1 MKQEYK
7 VQPVVVSD
15 WPPKIGQDY
24 FGRLVIVEKESSS
37 IKSGSKMSAWHM
49 LRGQI
54 DVIPMFSGCIE
65 VTVENDILCP
75 NSSSPV
81 QVLIDGPPGIGKTT
95 LCRKLLKMWS
105 EGELIQHYDLIL
117 YCPLRN
123 EKIATA
129 QTFADLFENECH
141 EVAMVSKWFEEENG
155 KGLLIIFDGWDE
167 LNLELQKSSLVTS
180 IIKRKRLCKSSVVVT
195 SRSHASSKLSRI
207 TSFNKHFQVIG
218 FSEEEISRVII
229 QTLQKDGE
237 KAMKI
242 LKKII
247 IDPTDYEE
255 GYDVVNVYPCNFEL
269 VHTDDPN
276 ETSQLAVKLIND
288 LRIRKDVQS
297 LCYVPLVCSMV
308 ILVYCKNDGH
318 LPTSLTEL
326 YKHFILQTIRRHVE
340 KRSMGEIDPYLLD
353 NLSSLPTQLLI
364 PFKELCHLAY
374 TGLAETKMTFPS
386 SYLRQF
392 TNEAVK
398 EEYLGLITTFRE
410 YDEEIHQFIH
420 LTIQEFLAAWWIVQ
434 FETDTEKV
442 FKNHFN
448 DDHFRM
454 CLRFVAGLSH
464 LEHES
469 YQEYFRNVK
478 YDLQCKR
485 NPLFRF
491 EACKSFSFYN
501 SSSPDSE
508 CKTFL
513 SEKNDE
519 IILLLQLLYESQNQK
534 LCHIFSQSFTN
545 HSICL
550 KRLKDIS
557 RFDWLCFSYLI
568 NNSQVKWNCLHLE
581 KYSLGRIIIS
591 TFTDELTNNSQPTPP
606 HCERLDVFLNQPT
619 DQLVHTLLKPLPIR
633 NIQECYCNFYIGK
646 YTPSY
651 ALIQFLCLPQIKIL
665 HIEMQCFSQ
674 SDDAKYTDM
683 CSEQIKQ
690 HKTLKE
696 MNLNCCQVSLVI
708 SIIKGLAYN
717 KTIKS
722 FTAYESSN
730 SIGIIFNTSN
740 TLRSLPVDTFEELLQ
755 SNKTLQAL
763 SLQMLGYKLPPLEVQ
778 DVDMQLKTLEIDATM
793 SPLLQHIK
801 GLRCLILPIC
811 YSPQLIFDSHPK
823 IRQLTIPIDTAE
835 HAIELFNILQTNNT
849 LKYLRVKIGDKSV
862 FTSSMGACLQEML
875 KQNKKIQCFE
885 ILTSSCKDKKESFIP
900 ISKIFLSSLLAG
912 LRQNN
917 GIAQLSLPIELDATT
932 NDQIKALFDVT
943 SQMNHLNEIQM
954 YFTLDNND
962 DPDKMSELFFV
973 FYEQCL
979 PTISNML
986 QSNTAIKL
994 MKIVC
999 NIDSSNET
1007 TKPEY
1012 LFSLWT
1018 FSEAILLNH
1027 SLEYIRIDI
1036 DMFVSISLK
1045 EIINEMK
1052 DTMTEREED
1061 SRQFP
1066 KIELNVGSI

>member
-1 MKQEYK
+1 MKGLKTVNLSIDGEGMMTVTVIFSLMTKGDGSGYTRLSDNSNNVNRDIELNPGPVTDSPNNILRKNYVDLTEAITANLCIIAYTLYAKELISFETLNYILTTTGVSHLQKAGYLVSKLQAQLNSFPNPEDEKYYLVNVCHAFKLTSDKFCSSARIASCQGQQIATDLLPNEVHKYAEIMKQEYK

-15 WPPKIGQDY
+15 WPPKIEQDY

-37 IKSGSKMSAWHM
+37 IKSGNKMSAWHM

-54 DVIPMFSGCIE
+54 DMIPTFSGYIE

-81 QVLIDGPPGIGKTT
+81 RVLIDGPPGIGKTT
-95 LCRKLLKMWS
+95 LCHKLLKMWS
-105 EGELIQHYDLIL
+105 DGELIQHYDLIL

-129 QTFADLFENECH
+129 QTFAGLFENECH
-141 EVAMVSKWFEEENG
+141 EVVMVSKWFEEENG
-155 KGLLIIFDGWDE
+155 KGLLIILDRWDE

-218 FSEEEISRVII
+218 FSEEEISRIMK
-229 QTLQKDGE
+229 KD
-237 KAMKI
+237 MM
-242 LKKII
+242 LLM
-247 IDPTDYEE
+247 Y
-255 GYDVVNVYPCNFEL
+255 
-269 VHTDDPN
+269 DPN
-276 ETSQLAVKLIND
+276 ENSQLAVKLIND
-288 LRIRKDVQS
+288 LKIRKDVQS

-308 ILVYCKNDGH
+308 ILVYCKNEGH

-326 YKHFILQTIRRHVE
+326 YNNFILQTIRKHVE
-340 KRSMGEIDPYLLD
+340 KKSMDEIDPYSLD

-374 TGLAETKMTFPS
+374 TGLAETKMTFAS
-386 SYLRQF
+386 SYLRQLA
-392 TNEAVK
+392 NEAVK

-448 DDHFRM
+448 DDHFQM

-469 YQEYFRNVK
+469 YQKYFRNVK
-478 YDLQCKR
+478 YDLQCRR
-485 NPLFRF
+485 NALFRF

-513 SEKNDE
+513 CEKNDE

-534 LCHIFSQSFTN
+534 LCRIFSQSFTN

-550 KRLKDIS
+550 KRLNNIS

-568 NNSQVKWNCLHLE
+568 NNSQIKWNCLHLE
-581 KYSLGRIIIS
+581 KYSLGCIIIS
-591 TFTDELTNNSQPTPP
+591 IFTDELTNNSQPTPP

-619 DQLVHTLLKPLPIR
+619 DQLVLTLLKPLPIQ
-633 NIQECYCNFYIGK
+633 NIQECYYNFYMGK

-651 ALIQFLCLPQIKIL
+651 ALLQFLCLPQIKIL
-665 HIEMQCFSQ
+665 HIKTQCFSQ

-717 KTIKS
+717 ETIKS

-730 SIGIIFNTSN
+730 SIGIIFKTSN
-740 TLRSLPVDTFEELLQ
+740 TLHFLSADAFEELLQ
-755 SNKTLQAL
+755 SNKTLQSL
-763 SLQMLGYKLPPLEVQ
+763 SLHMLGYKLPPLEVQ
-778 DVDMQLKTLEIDATM
+778 DIDMQLKALEIDATV
-793 SPLLQHIK
+793 SPLLPHIK

-823 IRQLTIPIDTAE
+823 I
-835 HAIELFNILQTNNT
+835 
-849 LKYLRVKIGDKSV
+849 
-862 FTSSMGACLQEML
+862 
-875 KQNKKIQCFE
+875 
-885 ILTSSCKDKKESFIP
+885 
-900 ISKIFLSSLLAG
+900 
-912 LRQNN
+912 
-917 GIAQLSLPIELDATT
+917 
-932 NDQIKALFDVT
+932 
-943 SQMNHLNEIQM
+943 
-954 YFTLDNND
+954 
-962 DPDKMSELFFV
+962 
-973 FYEQCL
+973 
-979 PTISNML
+979 
-986 QSNTAIKL
+986 
-994 MKIVC
+994 
-999 NIDSSNET
+999 
-1007 TKPEY
+1007 
-1012 LFSLWT
+1012 
-1018 FSEAILLNH
+1018 
-1027 SLEYIRIDI
+1027 
-1036 DMFVSISLK
+1036 
-1045 EIINEMK
+1045 
-1052 DTMTEREED
+1052 
-1061 SRQFP
+1061 
-1066 KIELNVGSI
+1066 